1 MPDSAALATNAWRDA
16 IGPASSEN
24 TVAAPNIP
32 NRHALDQIFRTTV
45 WTDTKHAIHSMP
57 ADDQNWLYRPPDN
70 AFRDTA

>member
-32 NRHALDQIFRTTV
+32 NRIVSHDRMDGYRTCN
-45 WTDTKHAIHSMP
+45 P
-57 ADDQNWLYRPPDN
+57 LN
-70 AFRDTA
+70 AHG

>member
-24 TVAAPNIP
+24 TAAAPNIP
-32 NRHALDQIFRTTV
+32 NRIVRTTV
-45 WTDTKHAIHSMP
+45 WTDTAHAIHSMP